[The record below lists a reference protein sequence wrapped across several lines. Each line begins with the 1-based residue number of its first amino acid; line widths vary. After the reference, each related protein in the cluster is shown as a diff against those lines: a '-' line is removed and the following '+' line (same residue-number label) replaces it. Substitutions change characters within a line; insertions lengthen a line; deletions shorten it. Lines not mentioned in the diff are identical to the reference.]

1 MITPLFSFLFSG
13 SSQDQGQQ
21 QQHEEDDDA
30 DDDDDE
36 EEPLSLQDAEDEAAA
51 AGEAAVAPGSE
62 VVSDT
67 RSPASYFAA
76 EIDSELILLPD

>member
-1 MITPLFSFLFSG
+1 MVTPLFFLPFSG
-13 SSQDQGQQ
+13 SSQDQVQE
-21 QQHEEDDDA
+21 QHEEDDDA
-30 DDDDDE
+30 DDDEEE
-36 EEPLSLQDAEDEAAA
+36 EEPLSLQDAEDEAA

-67 RSPASYFAA
+67 RSPASHFAA

>member
-1 MITPLFSFLFSG
+1 MVTPLFFLPFSG
-13 SSQDQGQQ
+13 SSQDLEQ

-30 DDDDDE
+30 DDDDE
-36 EEPLSLQDAEDEAAA
+36 EEDEPLSLQDAEDEAAA

>member
-30 DDDDDE
+30 DDDDDDE
-36 EEPLSLQDAEDEAAA
+36 EEPLSLQDAEDEAA

>member
-13 SSQDQGQQ
+13 SSQYQE

-30 DDDDDE
+30 DDDDEE
-36 EEPLSLQDAEDEAAA
+36 EEPLSLHDAEDEAAS

>member
-1 MITPLFSFLFSG
+1 MITHLFSFLFSG
-13 SSQDQGQQ
+13 SSQDREQQ

-30 DDDDDE
+30 DDDDE
-36 EEPLSLQDAEDEAAA
+36 EEESLSLQDAEDDAA

-62 VVSDT
+62 VVSDS

-76 EIDSELILLPD
+76 ELDSELILLPD